1 MPSTISLPSPP
12 DSQTFLTVLLP
23 MHSNRF
29 NALDFVTFKELVAT
43 CLMHRSTSECCY
55 LINFALETP
64 NTTFKLGFEMHL
76 HIYPSIAQLVERETV
91 EEICI
96 PDISRSLV
104 QIRFEGFFFFSNN
117 TLIKNYL

>member
-1 MPSTISLPSPP
+1 M
-12 DSQTFLTVLLP
+12 
-23 MHSNRF
+23 
-29 NALDFVTFKELVAT
+29 TFKELVAT
-43 CLMHRSTSECCY
+43 CLTHRSTSECCY

-96 PDISRSLV
+96 ADISRSLV
-104 QIRFEGFFFFSNN
+104 QIRFEGFFFFQQY
-117 TLIKNYL
+117 TYQKLPMT